1 MTVLVWVGVAVLGGA
16 GALGRWTLDGLV
28 SARWGRQFP
37 LGTLAVNLTG
47 AFALGL
53 LVGAG
58 VRGHVLLLVGVAALG
73 SYTTFS
79 TWMLESHRLGEDG
92 EHQLAAANL
101 TVSLAAGFVA
111 ALVGWL
117 LGETL

>member
-1 MTVLVWVGVAVLGGA
+1 
-16 GALGRWTLDGLV
+16 LV

-47 AFALGL
+47 AFTLGV

-58 VRGHVLLLVGVAALG
+58 IHGHALLLVGTAALG

-79 TWMLESHRLGEDG
+79 TWMFESHRLGEDG
-92 EHQLAAANL
+92 ERRLAAASL
-101 TVSLAAGFVA
+101 AVSLAAGLLA
-111 ALVGWL
+111 ALAGWL
-117 LGETL
+117 TGTAL

>member
-1 MTVLVWVGVAVLGGA
+1 MTVLVWVGVAVLGGV

-37 LGTLAVNLTG
+37 FGTLTVNLTG

-58 VRGHVLLLVGVAALG
+58 AQGHVLLLVGTAALG

-79 TWMLESHRLGEDG
+79 TWMFESHRLGEDG
-92 EHQLAAANL
+92 ERRLAAANL
-101 TVSLAAGFVA
+101 AVSLAAGLLA
-111 ALVGWL
+111 ALAGWL
-117 LGETL
+117 LGEAL

>member
-1 MTVLVWVGVAVLGGA
+1 MTMLVWVGVALLGGV
-16 GALGRWTLDGLV
+16 GALARWTLDGLV

-47 AFALGL
+47 AFTLGL

-58 VRGHVLLLVGVAALG
+58 VQGQALLLVGTAVLG

-79 TWMLESHRLGEDG
+79 TWMFESHRLGEDG
-92 EHQLAAANL
+92 ERRLAVANL
-101 TVSLAAGFVA
+101 ALSLAAGLLA

-117 LGETL
+117 TGETL